1 MPQNKLNSHYV
12 HGVKS
17 FTTRMVSGSV
27 QDIRSKGQPKIVK
40 RPQLQL
46 MANKESKLFT
56 QPVSGHDVMPVH
68 TCNPVYIFK

>member
-1 MPQNKLNSHYV
+1 
-12 HGVKS
+12 
-17 FTTRMVSGSV
+17 MVSGSV